1 MLARR
6 CSVFGLVHCRL
17 EGCWLVIGSD
27 CVKGAGIIC
36 LEWFDWHGD
45 VRVCEAVCVEEA
57 SCDWPRNCQSLVWLV
72 HVDWLAKALWV
83 SGLESESENRK
94 WHAQWLKPFILWLL
108 PERERRSGWL
118 VDWLELS
125 WHGLESWQQY
135 LACWLEVLLCC
146 CIVFDLLCYL

>member
-118 VDWLELS
+118 IGTELTWARELTTIPCLLTWGTIMLLYS
-125 WHGLESWQQY
+125 FWFI
-135 LACWLEVLLCC
+135 VLSLKS
-146 CIVFDLLCYL
+146 